1 MKKSFWMGCLLMGTA
16 FVSEAQVYRTA
27 AGVRL
32 DGDRFGLSVQQRVFE
47 KSTIEGIFAV
57 GSRDVSA
64 TALYEWHRPI
74 LGRRLNY
81 YLGAGGH
88 IGNLKDRGAF
98 TGLDAILGLEYKV
111 NGLPILISTDIKP
124 AFHINHEDWVALS
137 TGISI
142 RYVIL
147 AEKKKKKT
155 LWPFGRKEEDTKN
168 KKKNNQKEEEK
179 PGVLDIFKKKEP
191 PKQEVKSGPFDIFKK
206 KEPPKVEEK
215 PGPFDIFKKKDKQ

>member
-1 MKKSFWMGCLLMGTA
+1 MGAASVGQ
-16 FVSEAQVYRTA
+16 AQVYRTA
-27 AGVRL
+27 AGIRL
-32 DGDRFGLSVQQRVFE
+32 DGERLGLTIQQRVFE

-57 GSRDVSA
+57 GTREVSA

-81 YLGAGGH
+81 YLGAGAH
-88 IGNLKDRGAF
+88 VGNLKDSGAF

-124 AFHINHEDWVALS
+124 AFHVNHEDWVALS

-147 AEKKKKKT
+147 AEKKKKKS
-155 LWPFGRKEEDTKN
+155 LWPFGNKEEDTKSKS
-168 KKKNNQKEEEK
+168 KKKQQVEEK

-191 PKQEVKSGPFDIFKK
+191 PKEEKKKGLRGIFKK
-206 KEPPKVEEK
+206 EEPPKVEEK
-215 PGPFDIFKKKDKQ
+215 PTFRDIFKKKED